1 MSKFSSKQF
10 WEDRYSQGGN
20 SGGGSYGNSA
30 TLKATIINDIIKRY
44 KIKSI
49 NDHGHGDGNNIA
61 LLEGYDQYTGYDV
74 SKTARDICI
83 HKFKDHTAKR
93 FISRE
98 TMFKKADL
106 ALSLDVLYHLVEEK
120 VYTSYLKKLFSKCT
134 YVLIYAQDFDG
145 DVSLHCRSRKF
156 TTYIEETFPD
166 YKLIETI
173 NGYHSKVKF
182 YLNKS

>member
-1 MSKFSSKQF
+1 MKKFSSKTF
-10 WEDRYSQGGN
+10 WEDRYA
-20 SGGGSYGNSA
+20 SGGTSGNGSYGNSA
-30 TLKATIINDIIKRY
+30 THKASIVNDIIDRY

-49 NDHGHGDGNNIA
+49 NDYGHGDGNQ
-61 LLEGYDQYTGYDV
+61 LELINPKIEYTGYDV
-74 SKTARDICI
+74 SKTARNRCI

-106 ALSLDVLYHLVEEK
+106 GLSLDVLYHLVEESIFK
-120 VYTSYLKKLFSKCT
+120 SYLNKLFSKCK
-134 YVLIYAQDFDG
+134 YVLIYAQDINEEG
-145 DVSLHCRSRKF
+145 SKHCKSREF
-156 TTYIEETFPD
+156 TPYIKETFPE

-182 YLNKS
+182 YLYKK